1 MTCEWHAKTDAIPA
15 SSHDRGAAAFRDR
28 DAEIGIIAVSG
39 GGSLDLNLFLRA
51 AVILDADVIF
61 TVPFANAEL
70 LAKVA
75 ELLETTN
82 GLDDKKKATSD
93 RELTLYLPIS
103 ALSCWIES
111 SARPLC
117 GERCGRDPV

>member
-1 MTCEWHAKTDAIPA
+1 M
-15 SSHDRGAAAFRDR
+15 
-28 DAEIGIIAVSG
+28 SG

-93 RELTLYLPIS
+93 RELTCPPYTVTAIL
-103 ALSCWIES
+103 ACLSLS
-111 SARPLC
+111 
-117 GERCGRDPV
+117 